1 MDILR
6 YGTASA
12 SWVLIRMVSNMDAF
26 LTINGKDYSHKD
38 INLIRD
44 FFTDDQWDL
53 IDYALSE
60 YQDHEDSTEKCKEL
74 LDVMYQV
81 FRSAY

>member
-1 MDILR
+1 
-6 YGTASA
+6 
-12 SWVLIRMVSNMDAF
+12 MDAF

-60 YQDHEDSTEKCKEL
+60 YQDHDDSTEKCKEL

>member
-1 MDILR
+1 
-6 YGTASA
+6 
-12 SWVLIRMVSNMDAF
+12 MVSNMDAF

-38 INLIRD
+38 VNLVRD
-44 FFTDDQWDL
+44 FFTDEQWDL

-60 YQDHEDSTEKCKEL
+60 YQDHDDSTEKCKEL

>member
-12 SWVLIRMVSNMDAF
+12 LWVLIRMVSNMDAF

-38 INLIRD
+38 VNLIRD
-44 FFTDDQWDL
+44 FFTDEQWDL
-53 IDYALSE
+53 IDYALCE
-60 YQDHEDSTEKCKEL
+60 YQDHEDSTVECKEL

>member
-1 MDILR
+1 
-6 YGTASA
+6 
-12 SWVLIRMVSNMDAF
+12 MDAF

-44 FFTDDQWDL
+44 FFTDEQWDL

-74 LDVMYQV
+74 LDIMYQV
-81 FRSAY
+81 FRSAYWYTILNKIFLLRTAQAGW

>member
-1 MDILR
+1 
-6 YGTASA
+6 
-12 SWVLIRMVSNMDAF
+12 MVSNMDAF

-44 FFTDDQWDL
+44 FFTDEQWDL

-60 YQDHEDSTEKCKEL
+60 YQDHEDSTVKCKET
-74 LDVMYQV
+74 LDIMYQV

>member
-1 MDILR
+1 ME
-6 YGTASA
+6 S
-12 SWVLIRMVSNMDAF
+12 F

-44 FFTDDQWDL
+44 FFTDKQWDC
-53 IDYALSE
+53 IFDAVSE

>member
-1 MDILR
+1 ME
-6 YGTASA
+6 S
-12 SWVLIRMVSNMDAF
+12 F

-44 FFTDDQWDL
+44 FFTDEQWDL

>member
-1 MDILR
+1 MEP
-6 YGTASA
+6 
-12 SWVLIRMVSNMDAF
+12 F

-38 INLIRD
+38 MNLIRD
-44 FFTDDQWDL
+44 FFTDEQWDL
-53 IDYALSE
+53 LDYALSE

-81 FRSAY
+81 FRSAYWYIILNKIFLLRTA